1 MKDLKDYLQRLKD
14 DAKDENF
21 VARTT
26 ANARLASSIAV
37 IEFIINDLQK
47 RIDIWE
53 GEVEAKHVLRS
64 LLNDLTKIKIIAQG
78 E

>member
-1 MKDLKDYLQRLKD
+1 MRKLKDYLRRLNN

-47 RIDIWE
+47 RIDMWE
-53 GEVEAKHVLRS
+53 GEVEAKNVLRS

-78 E
+78 K